1 MLISAAGEQYSI
13 VKAQA
18 SRGRGKASGLGGG
31 KERQD
36 MAPTVVAS
44 TRQLF
49 GGSKPQLAAHGRTA
63 QHPLC
68 CYCPLPPWPSAC
80 CTWAGAR
87 GSTRLRHTGHSGL
100 LRSQGSRQAA

>member
-1 MLISAAGEQYSI
+1 
-13 VKAQA
+13 
-18 SRGRGKASGLGGG
+18 
-31 KERQD
+31 

-63 QHPLC
+63 QRPLC
-68 CYCPLPPWPSAC
+68 CYCPMPPWPSAC
-80 CTWAGAR
+80 CTRAGAR

-100 LRSQGSRQAA
+100 LRSQGSRQAAWKVCLHPGSSLHAGHGVQSHEPL